1 MTNNLDFKVEWT
13 SRFEN
18 NYGRYNG
25 QRAKIRARIN
35 ELKKKMIE
43 EPIIWLRNMEKLKDP
58 VVQIYRDKVT
68 DGDRL
73 IFSPTD
79 GLLLVDVGPHEVMEE
94 FQSLS
99 NQQKRKVFDD
109 KSRVPDWFFLEY
121 ENKERSRIALES
133 QSRHSSFDNSEM
145 RWLYEEELSEAW
157 IQFLDHQQAHIKD
170 RIFNQV
176 RSPGNFE
183 FHLILG
189 GAGTG
194 KTVVLLN
201 LALNLASAGRNVVCQ
216 FNEQVLK
223 YLNSG
228 SQRVPGAG
236 LPMQPGAVVLVDD
249 PMSFTVLRQKLIE
262 ARKSEVRALVVA
274 LDPFQWVERRVY
286 EKFNELI
293 EVAGPIR
300 HTLDIC
306 YRQSK
311 AVGQQAIDYTKSIL
325 DKTSPFIIES
335 KIADHKKE
343 IDPLRQICVDNVSFV
358 DSGGRYK
365 FYDSDLNQNFFL
377 EFERF
382 LARDDKWSHWHPML
396 IIFDP
401 AGTSMPDA
409 WVERIRGN
417 NIIYKSLNQIPK
429 IRGSEFQEIF
439 VLLGQK
445 TWKNLQEGMLGAGA
459 ADWEHLLGL
468 HTVLTRSKDTTVIF
482 VASDKSSF

>member
-1 MTNNLDFKVEWT
+1 MTKSLEINVEWT
-13 SRFEN
+13 TRFQQ
-18 NYGRYNG
+18 NYERYNG
-25 QRAKIRARIN
+25 QRAKIRSRVN
-35 ELKKKMIE
+35 ELRKKMVE
-43 EPIIWLRNMEKLKDP
+43 EPTTWLRNMEKLRDP
-58 VVQIYRDKVT
+58 IAQIYRDKVT

-73 IFSPTD
+73 IFSPIN
-79 GLLLVDVGPHEVMEE
+79 GILLVDVGPHEVMEE
-94 FQSLS
+94 FQSLGNS
-99 NQQKRKVFDD
+99 QKRGILSE

-121 ENKERSRIALES
+121 ERGPIPKNALNRDS
-133 QSRHSSFDNSEM
+133 IPTIYDNSEM

-157 IQFLDHQQAHIKD
+157 LQFLDQQQTEVKEM
-170 RIFNQV
+170 IFQKV
-176 RSPGNFE
+176 KTPGNFE

-194 KTVVLLN
+194 KTIVLLN
-201 LALNLASAGRNVVCQ
+201 LALSLSASGRNVVCQ
-216 FNEQVLK
+216 FNEQVMK

-236 LPMQPGAVVLVDD
+236 FSMQPGAVVLLDD
-249 PMSFTVLRQKLIE
+249 PLSFAELRQKLVE
-262 ARKSEVRALVVA
+262 ARKSEVRALIVA

-293 EVAGPIR
+293 EVTGPVK
-300 HTLDIC
+300 HVLNVC

-311 AVGQQAIDYTKSIL
+311 AVGKQAVDYTKIIL

-335 KIADHKKE
+335 KIENHKKE

-365 FYDSDLNQNFFL
+365 FYDSDLTVNFL
-377 EFERF
+377 KEFDRFMERE
-382 LARDDKWSHWHPML
+382 DKWTHWHPML

-401 AGTSMPDA
+401 SGTSMPDT
-409 WVERIRGN
+409 WIEKIRGN
-417 NIIYKSLNQIPK
+417 NILYKSLNQISK

-439 VLLGQK
+439 VLLGLK
-445 TWKNLQEGMLGAGA
+445 TWEKLQEGVLGAGA
-459 ADWEHLLGL
+459 VDWEHLLGL

-482 VASDKSSF
+482 VAGSNSGL